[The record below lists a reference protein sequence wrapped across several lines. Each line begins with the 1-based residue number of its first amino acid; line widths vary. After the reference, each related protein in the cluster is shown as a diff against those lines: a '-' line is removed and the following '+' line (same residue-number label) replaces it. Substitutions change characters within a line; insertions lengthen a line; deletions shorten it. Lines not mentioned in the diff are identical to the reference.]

1 MYRTFLQANVIGTKI
16 ENLTFQHGCYYLK
29 KLDGEQPKVLRNM
42 AEKADWLA

>member
-1 MYRTFLQANVIGTKI
+1 MYRTFLQANVIDIKI
-16 ENLTFQHGCYYLK
+16 ENLTIQHGCRYLK